1 MRMKNASIIFWPWF
15 FFMVYSSSRVVVCNN
30 IIDQCQ
36 PMVAPDI
43 EVVRFASNFEYL
55 EGEFFLHS
63 ALGKGIDSINPN
75 LAFGGPPPIGA
86 QKANL
91 DHVTAKM
98 AEEFGNQE
106 IGQLRAVIEAA
117 GGRGIK
123 RPLLNLSKEVFS
135 DIFDKAIGFK
145 LKPRFDPYSN
155 SINFLL
161 AANLFPYTGLVG
173 LVGATPL
180 LLLPQSRKLAASLLG
195 AESGQNAV
203 IRTLLYQRANE
214 TVHPYNITVAEFTN
228 RTSTLA
234 NKLANCG
241 LKDEGI
247 IVPRSLGA
255 ENRTESNI
263 LAADVY
269 SRSYSRTVRELLRI
283 LYASGSESK
292 VGAFFP
298 KGANGLI
305 ARSFLIGSNV
315 TKS

>member
-1 MRMKNASIIFWPWF
+1 
-15 FFMVYSSSRVVVCNN
+15 
-30 IIDQCQ
+30 
-36 PMVAPDI
+36 MVAPDI

-180 LLLPQSRKLAASLLG
+180 LLLPQSRK
-195 AESGQNAV
+195 
-203 IRTLLYQRANE
+203 RANE